1 MKLALMPQEPAWWIW
16 LVTVALLVTGLA
28 GFTTGFVA
36 AIAVSLA
43 QALWYRHKAG
53 RIRAISVQIRLAYT
67 LLLLVCFI
75 PELRLGYWLPTV
87 GTSALL
93 LCGYCLMARMLSLLP
108 WNRLEPLSFDLIRR
122 TLFRAP
128 VISSLELRSACGELN
143 GVCELE
149 SRVASLQTRG
159 ARIVLPPALQPV
171 PCKY

>member
-1 MKLALMPQEPAWWIW
+1 MKLALMPWEPAWWIW

-36 AIAVSLA
+36 ATAVSLA
-43 QALWYRHKAG
+43 QTLWYWHKAG

-75 PELRLGYWLPTV
+75 PELRFGYWLPTV

-93 LCGYCLMARMLSLLP
+93 LCGYCLMARVLSLLP
-108 WNRLEPLSFDLIRR
+108 WNRLEPLSLDLIRR
-122 TLFRAP
+122 TFFLAP
-128 VISSLELRSACGELN
+128 VIARLEPRSACGELN

-149 SRVASLQTRG
+149 SRVALFETPGSSNRASAG
-159 ARIVLPPALQPV
+159 NSW
-171 PCKY
+171 CG